1 MPVVISEF
9 ETVADAPRERAG
21 DAEAPASKPDQH
33 EPPDPKDMTPILRAL
48 AIRAL
53 RAWAH

>member
-9 ETVADAPRERAG
+9 ETVADAPHAG
-21 DAEAPASKPDQH
+21 EAGAVAPANKSDAH
-33 EPPDPKDMTPILRAL
+33 EQADPKDMTPLLRVL
-48 AIRAL
+48 EERAL